1 MALGRD
7 RTKHITCEYIGHE
20 DDCKNECSKCAI
32 AMKKSGDTALV
43 SNHISDAVKQYKKA
57 LFANPRFAD
66 AWCGLANAYSVNG
79 EYNNA
84 LSAYNKALSI
94 DSRYGDAMF
103 GKAKT
108 LQELGKPNEAMVLAN
123 EIFELYDDSS
133 VQSFKSELKK
143 SGIRDTEGAYSL
155 QKAID
160 TMTDNAYEI
169 IVNNNLLDKD
179 GQIHTIQSIDNKED
193 FSSNIFAFCKKRY
206 SSLGN
211 TKVWSESIIA
221 AFYGSAY
228 IALKYYQN
236 PNEFNN
242 ISLFDY
248 LSDNV
253 NLEEIDRNTEKLL
266 GIRDN
271 DNQSEKVWN
280 IVYSFVTSSSSILEK
295 VEPASDLDAAVR
307 DATESAYV
315 MGMLLAMR
323 HHDQVEI
330 KVKRSALDDALEKLA
345 ESTKDYNYSPP
356 ERSAMCYSMREPAIL
371 SLQFVCDECGQSAS
385 IEVFDDGGSEEKII
399 ERYKDVASE
408 FTKLGYPAVLKC
420 YCNECAHSYSISHH
434 LFSTKNFVFSV
445 SRPDCDIPIDSFPQ
459 TLRFN
464 DFQYKVA
471 LAFLRGADTLT
482 KLSEATD
489 TKLSARTYLEHV
501 HNVLGNVIT
510 KIDRDS
516 K

>member
-57 LFANPRFAD
+57 LFVNPRFAD

-133 VQSFKSELKK
+133 VQSFKSELKQ
-143 SGIRDTEGAYSL
+143 SGVRDTAGVYTL

-193 FSSNIFAFCKKRY
+193 FSSKIFAFCKKRY

-221 AFYGSAY
+221 GFYGSAY
-228 IALKYYQN
+228 VALKYYQS
-236 PNEFNN
+236 PNKFDN
-242 ISLFDY
+242 IDPFDY
-248 LSDNV
+248 LSNNV
-253 NLEEIDRNTEKLL
+253 NLEELDRNTEKML

-271 DNQSEKVWN
+271 DNRSEKVWN
-280 IVYSFVTSSSSILEK
+280 IVYSFVTSSSSILGR

-330 KVKRSALDDALEKLA
+330 RDNRSALNIALEKLA
-345 ESTKDYNYSPP
+345 KSTKDYNYSPP
-356 ERSAMCYSMREPAIL
+356 ERSAMCYSMREPAIVYL
-371 SLQFVCDECGQSAS
+371 DYRCDECGQSTS
-385 IEVFDDGGSEEKII
+385 IEVYECGGSEKMII
-399 ERYKDVASE
+399 DQYKAVASE
-408 FTKLGYPAVLKC
+408 FTELGYPAVVKC
-420 YCNECAHSYSISHH
+420 YCNECASQYAISHY
-434 LFSTKNFVFSV
+434 LFSTKRFVFSV
-445 SRPDCDIPIDSFPQ
+445 SRPDCDKSIDSFPN
-459 TLRFN
+459 TFSFN
-464 DFQYKVA
+464 DLEYKIA